1 MASEL
6 AVAYVSLV
14 ADTSK
19 IPGQV
24 DSSLKQASR
33 SADSVGRS
41 MGSRLAS
48 AMGSTL
54 KAGAIAAGTVAGLA
68 LSTALTQGMKRLV
81 AIDDAKGKL
90 AGLGHSAESVA
101 TIMKSALDSVRGTAF
116 GLGEAATIAASAV
129 AAGIKPGEELTKYLT
144 LTADAATIAGTSL
157 EEMGSIVN
165 KVQASGKVFTDN
177 LNQLSDR
184 GVPIFQWLQQEYG
197 VTADELSK
205 MVKAGEVD
213 SETFKRVIEKNI
225 GGAALESGKTL
236 RGSFANMKAAF
247 GRLGEGFLTPF
258 LSDGKGGLGKGTE
271 LLDRITPSVSAFA
284 QRTADGLH
292 QMSAAFKSS
301 GDSIDG
307 EGTRWERFGERA
319 RKVTDGI
326 RGVFSIL
333 ASGDFKGADMT
344 FGLEEDSKVVDILFR
359 IREGAQRL
367 FDVIKSPS
375 AEGFSKFF
383 DVFKSSGTASGLD
396 STSGAASSLG
406 DALGKLGSFAKDAG
420 VSLIDLAG
428 SSGAV
433 LTTAIKAASNV
444 MGFFADHTT
453 AATGALVL
461 MGATIGA
468 GKIARPLGDIGRF
481 MTGIFAP
488 ATLLATRL
496 QIIALREHSAA
507 LQANTIAHGGNAA
520 AATQGRIAQALGAA
534 ASFRAAAA
542 TNAQTTAL
550 ARYAAAQRTAAA
562 TPGGFVGA
570 LRNGAAGIA
579 TLGANAQGVGA
590 AGLSAMRTGAS
601 NLASA
606 LGGPLVLG
614 LAAAV
619 VGIISFKSASDTLN
633 RDFDANQRSA
643 EKFAESMVVYRQSL
657 DEAFS
662 DSGGATDRGVKS
674 VVTAQLEGIDAEIEA
689 ARKRTPSVFRTFV
702 AEVKSASSLGIF
714 DTKDAVERADGLRDV
729 GQEAGRTQEF
739 LRGLGLT
746 TKDIGSAITG
756 TASQYATLRGS
767 FEGAGEGARQLLE
780 NYDKMRSE
788 FVESQSSASQVRD
801 AFIAIRDGAVGASLG
816 VDGLT
821 SSFGRLRGD
830 QQTVQDAQQQVN
842 DALRQFNEAATA
854 AGSAVDMNGVID
866 TKTAEGSALYTA
878 AKQVQG
884 AFDQAAAAAIQ
895 TARDQQ
901 KSSDE
906 IAAAGVDA
914 GQRVRDSFIEMQTQ
928 ILGSR
933 EKAIALADQ
942 LKLFPAEIATQIKID
957 TETPK
962 NDMKGLLAVLSG
974 QSVTVPVHPVLQDN
988 PNLQSQISPQVGLIL
1003 GVQPGQT
1010 RADGGIDN
1018 LPGQATIQPGRGGG
1032 LVQWAEGE
1040 TGGEAF
1046 IPMSAAKR
1054 GRSTSILAEVA
1065 SRFGFSLQKYADGGI
1080 RAALSAGR
1088 SVDGNKYAWGGTG
1101 PNNFDCSGFVGWL
1114 QQIAMG
1120 IVGSTKR
1127 LYTTLSLIG
1136 GATAGL
1142 VSGLGP
1148 AGTLFQVGVSDEHMA
1163 ATIDGHNAESGG
1175 AHGTSG
1181 IDGGR
1186 AGARDSQ
1193 FPYKFHLPNEQISDL
1208 VLGTGSR
1215 KQRVQWSDDDETD
1228 LKSAQVAVTQAEEAR
1243 DKVYGDD
1250 KKSEADKQQ
1259 ADLRVEKAQNKVVE
1273 LQGKKD
1279 DAASGVGIAPEAPE
1293 LTRRYTDD
1301 EAARIDAEAAV
1312 EAAKLRRNDVYADP
1326 EATETD
1332 RLKADVEL
1340 SKALDGLTRPTGESE
1355 EKGVKG
1361 VLRDLITDS
1370 AGILFD
1376 AALEQLPFDLGQS
1389 RWWSIDYSA
1398 FTQKPKEAIG
1408 SVPSFT
1414 QNDVMSQLGF
1424 DPATGIPAWFEQLRK
1439 GAPAKLFD
1447 QGGVMNPGDIGINL
1461 LKKPEAW
1468 LTPLEKENVERIAN
1482 LDMLRLPPSTPQGPT
1497 GPRVQIDNHIKVSD
1511 ERSQMRKLKT
1521 QNQLV
1526 FMQYGGGL

>member
-19 IPGQV
+19 IPSQIE
-24 DSSLKQASR
+24 SSLKQGAR
-33 SADSVGRS
+33 GADSVGRS
-41 MGSRLAS
+41 MGSKIAS

-101 TIMKSALDSVRGTAF
+101 EIMSSALASVKGTAF

-129 AAGIKPGEELTKYLT
+129 AAGIQPGQELTKYLK

-184 GVPIFQWLQQEYG
+184 GVPIFQWLQKEYG
-197 VTADELSK
+197 VSADELSK

-258 LSDGKGGLGKGTE
+258 LNDGKGGLGKVTE

-383 DVFKSSGTASGLD
+383 DVFKSSGTEVADGLNSVGGASD
-396 STSGAASSLG
+396 SVGESI
-406 DALGKLGSFAKDAG
+406 GKLGSVIQGAG
-420 VSLIDLAG
+420 TSLLDLVG
-428 SSGAV
+428 STGSVAV
-433 LTTAIKAASNV
+433 VGLRALGNI

-453 AATGALVL
+453 AATVAL
-461 MGATIGA
+461 A
-468 GKIARPLGDIGRF
+468 GLAAGYAIAQTAETAFHIARVVAVIQ
-481 MTGIFAP
+481 AP
-488 ATLLATRL
+488 AILAGQLLLTRAL
-496 QIIALREHSAA
+496 TAHTIALRENMAA
-507 LQANTIAHGGNAA
+507 QGFAVSVERQSIAQRIAGTATRIRDAA
-520 AATQGRIAQALGAA
+520 AI
-534 ASFRAAAA
+534 
-542 TNAQTTAL
+542 NAQTTAL
-550 ARYAAAQRTAAA
+550 ARYAAVQRAAVA
-562 TPGGFVGA
+562 SSGAFVGA
-570 LRNGAAGIA
+570 LRNGAANIA
-579 TLGANAQGVGA
+579 TLGANAQGAGR

-619 VGIISFKSASDTLN
+619 IGIISFKSASDTLN
-633 RDFDANQRSA
+633 KNIEANRTSA
-643 EKFAESMVVYRQSL
+643 ERFGESMQTFRQSL
-657 DEAFS
+657 DEAFG
-662 DSGGATDRGVKS
+662 DSGGTIDRGVKS
-674 VVTAQLEGIDAEIEA
+674 VVTDQLAAIDDELEA
-689 ARKRTPSVFRTFV
+689 ASERFPSKWQGVVSFFKESFSFGQGNQIGDALELTDAANQAR
-702 AEVKSASSLGIF
+702 AAQSALESL
-714 DTKDAVERADGLRDV
+714 DM
-729 GQEAGRTQEF
+729 
-739 LRGLGLT
+739 T
-746 TKDIGSAITG
+746 TKDLGAAAVGSSSQWDDLRNSLLATG
-756 TASQYATLRGS
+756 DGGRVLVDK
-767 FEGAGEGARQLLE
+767 
-780 NYDKMRSE
+780 YDEVRRV
-788 FVESQSSASQVRD
+788 FLESQSSANKVRD
-801 AFIAIRDGAVGASLG
+801 AFLEIKDGAVGASAGVSGLASALG
-816 VDGLT
+816 LLRDDE
-821 SSFGRLRGD
+821 SS
-830 QQTVQDAQQQVN
+830 VEDAQQKVN
-842 DALRQFNEAATA
+842 DSLRSFKEALNSGGAATIDAAGKIDTATA
-854 AGSAVDMNGVID
+854 AGSQLRDTTKGV
-866 TKTAEGSALYTA
+866 
-878 AKQVQG
+878 QQ
-884 AFDQAAAAAIQ
+884 AFDEAAAAAI
-895 TARDQQ
+895 TAAQQ
-901 KSSDE
+901 QGQSSQQV
-906 IAAAGVDA
+906 AAAGVDA
-914 GQRVRDSFIEMQTQ
+914 GQRVRDSFIELATAA
-928 ILGSR
+928 LGSK
-933 EKAIALADQ
+933 EAAVALADQ
-942 LKLFPAEIATQIKID
+942 LKLFPAEIPTKINLDTQ
-957 TETPK
+957 TPK
-962 NDMKGLLAVLSG
+962 NDMQELLQVLSG
-974 QSVTVPVHPVLQDN
+974 KSVTVPVHPVLQDN
-988 PNLQSQISPQVGLIL
+988 PDLGSQISPQVGTIF
-1003 GVQPGQT
+1003 GIPPRP

-1088 SVDGNKYAWGGTG
+1088 SVDGNPYSWGGTG
-1101 PNNFDCSGFVGWL
+1101 PTNFDCSGFVGWL

-1148 AGTLFQVGVSDEHMA
+1148 VGTFFQVGVSDEHMA

-1193 FPYKFHLPNEQISDL
+1193 FPYKFHLPNEQISNL
-1208 VLGTGSR
+1208 VLGTGSG

-1228 LKSAQVAVTQAEEAR
+1228 LKSAEVAVTQAEEAR

-1250 KKSEADKQQ
+1250 SKSEADKQQ
-1259 ADLRVEKAQNKVVE
+1259 ADLKVEKAQNKVVE